1 MSSIKQIV
9 IILLAVLVVTGAL
22 YGYGQ
27 MNGAAAGENGRFG
40 EFERRGDF
48 EGRGEFGEGRPPR
61 GEGDTGLVPFN
72 VRGILGFGQT
82 LVPITI
88 IIIVVALINR
98 VTDATRRHSA
108 KPAQE

>member
-9 IILLAVLVVTGAL
+9 IILLAALVVTGAL

-40 EFERRGDF
+40 EFERRDDF

-61 GEGDTGLVPFN
+61 GEGDRGLVPFN

-82 LVPITI
+82 LIPIAL
-88 IIIVVALINR
+88 IIIVVALINKASS
-98 VTDATRRHSA
+98 TSRRNPV

>member
-9 IILLAVLVVTGAL
+9 IILLAALVVTGAL

-27 MNGAAAGENGRFG
+27 MSGAAAQNGRFG
-40 EFERRGDF
+40 EFEQRGDF
-48 EGRGEFGEGRPPR
+48 GGRGEFDAGRPPR
-61 GEGDTGLVPFN
+61 GEGDRGLVPFN

-82 LVPITI
+82 LIPIAL
-88 IIIVVALINR
+88 IIIVVALINKASS
-98 VTDATRRHSA
+98 TSRRNPV

>member
-9 IILLAVLVVTGAL
+9 IILLAALVVTGAL

-27 MNGAAAGENGRFG
+27 MSGAAAQNGRFG
-40 EFERRGDF
+40 EFEQRGDLG
-48 EGRGEFGEGRPPR
+48 GRGEFDAGRPPR
-61 GEGDTGLVPFN
+61 GEGDRGLVPFN

-82 LVPITI
+82 LIPIAL
-88 IIIVVALINR
+88 IIIVVALINKASS
-98 VTDATRRHSA
+98 TSRRNPV